1 MYKTNGRGTILCVD
15 DEESQL
21 VLRKSMLERAGYRVL
36 TADSPAKAIE
46 LFRVEAIDLV
56 IIDYFMPGM
65 NGLALAQ
72 QLLQKKKMPVVMLS
86 AYTEL
91 PGESIG
97 VANIWI
103 TKGNASA
110 KLLTAVAELLHETH
124 S

>member
-1 MYKTNGRGTILCVD
+1 MHNTTGQGTILCVD

-36 TADSPAKAIE
+36 TANSPTKAIE
-46 LFRVEAIDLV
+46 LFRAEAIDLI

-72 QLLQKKKMPVVMLS
+72 QLLRQKKVPVVMLS

-97 VANIWI
+97 VANTWI

-110 KLLTAVAELLHETH
+110 KLLTAVAELLHEA
-124 S
+124 